1 MAGHALSFS
10 SLLARPALTLRA
22 ALGGL
27 LVTVALLGVSQA
39 YAHADRTPST
49 SYVVAAHPLAPGAV
63 LEPSDLDLV
72 AADLPS
78 TVASRAFTTT
88 AVLDGAVLL
97 APLAPGEP
105 LLLSQVLPAGTS
117 PAEGADVSFAITT
130 DRALG
135 GSIRAGERVDLIATL
150 PGGDTSQVADGAVVI
165 ETRTE
170 TDGLLTET
178 GRLLLTVRLQ
188 AQAEV
193 LGLVEAVDEGQ
204 LTVVRSPVGTAT

>member
-1 MAGHALSFS
+1 M
-10 SLLARPALTLRA
+10 
-22 ALGGL
+22 
-27 LVTVALLGVSQA
+27 
-39 YAHADRTPST
+39 
-49 SYVVAAHPLAPGAV
+49 
-63 LEPSDLDLV
+63 
-72 AADLPS
+72 
-78 TVASRAFTTT
+78 
-88 AVLDGAVLL
+88 
-97 APLAPGEP
+97 
-105 LLLSQVLPAGTS
+105 LPAGTS
-117 PAEGADVSFAITT
+117 PVEGADLSFAITT

-135 GSIRAGERVDLIATL
+135 GSIRPGERVDLIATL
-150 PGGDTSQVADGAVVI
+150 PGGGTSQVAEDAVVI

>member
-1 MAGHALSFS
+1 MAGHALSLP
-10 SLLARPALTLRA
+10 SLLARPAVTLRA

-39 YAHADRTPST
+39 YAHADRAPGT
-49 SYVVAAHPLAPGAV
+49 SYVVAARPLAPGA
-63 LEPSDLDLV
+63 LLDSTDLQLV

-78 TVASRAFTTT
+78 AVAARAFTTT
-88 AVLDGAVLL
+88 AILDGAVIL

-105 LLLSQVLPAGTS
+105 LLLSQVLPAGMS
-117 PAEGADVSFAITT
+117 PAEGADLSFAITT

-135 GSIRAGERVDLIATL
+135 GSVRPGERVDLVATF
-150 PGGDTSQVADGAVVI
+150 PGGGTRQVADGAMVI

-178 GRLLLTVRLQ
+178 GRLLVTVRLQ
-188 AQAEV
+188 APSEV

-204 LTVVRSPVGTAT
+204 LTLVRAPLGPAT

>member
-27 LVTVALLGVSQA
+27 LVTLALLGVSQA
-39 YAHADRTPST
+39 YAHADRPPST
-49 SYVVAAHPLAPGAV
+49 SYVVAARPLAPGAI
-63 LEPSDLDLV
+63 LASSDLDLV
-72 AADLPS
+72 PADLPS
-78 TVASRAFTTT
+78 TVASRAFTAT
-88 AVLDGAVLL
+88 AVLDGAVIL

-117 PAEGADVSFAITT
+117 PAEGADLSFAITT

>member
-10 SLLARPALTLRA
+10 SLLARPALTMRA

-88 AVLDGAVLL
+88 AVLDGAVIL

-135 GSIRAGERVDLIATL
+135 GSVRSGERVDLIATF
-150 PGGDTSQVADGAVVI
+150 PAGGTRRVADGAVVI
-165 ETRTE
+165 ETQTE
-170 TDGLLTET
+170 TDSLLTET

-188 AQAEV
+188 APDEV

-204 LTVVRSPVGTAT
+204 LTVVRAPVGTAT

>member
-1 MAGHALSFS
+1 MAGHEVSLP
-10 SLLARPALTLRA
+10 SLLARPAVTLRA

-39 YAHADRTPST
+39 YAHADRPPGT
-49 SYVVAAHPLAPGAV
+49 SYVVAARPLAPGVALDTAD
-63 LEPSDLDLV
+63 LELV
-72 AADLPS
+72 PADLPS
-78 TVASRAFTTT
+78 SVAARAFTAT
-88 AVLDGAVLL
+88 ALLDGAVLL

-117 PAEGADVSFAITT
+117 PVEGADLSFAITT

-135 GSIRAGERVDLIATL
+135 GSIRPGERVDLIATL
-150 PGGDTSQVADGAVVI
+150 PGGGTSQVAEDAVVI

>member
-1 MAGHALSFS
+1 MAGHGLSFS

-22 ALGGL
+22 AIGGL

-39 YAHADRTPST
+39 YAHADRPPST
-49 SYVVAAHPLAPGAV
+49 SYVVAARPLAPGAV
-63 LEPSDLDLV
+63 LDTSDLDLV
-72 AADLPS
+72 PADLPS
-78 TVASRAFTTT
+78 TVASRAFTAT
-88 AVLDGAVLL
+88 AVLDGAVIL

-117 PAEGADVSFAITT
+117 PAEGADLSFAITT

-135 GSIRAGERVDLIATL
+135 GSVRSGERVDLVATF
-150 PGGDTSQVADGAVVI
+150 PGGGTRQVAAGAVVI

-188 AQAEV
+188 APDEV

-204 LTVVRSPVGTAT
+204 LTVVRAPVGTAT